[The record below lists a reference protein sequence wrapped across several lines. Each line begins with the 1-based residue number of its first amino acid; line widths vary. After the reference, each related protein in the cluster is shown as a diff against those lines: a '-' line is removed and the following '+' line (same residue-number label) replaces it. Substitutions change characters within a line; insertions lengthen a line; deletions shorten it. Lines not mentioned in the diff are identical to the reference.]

1 MNHTWKE
8 LNEARKRE
16 KHEQERF
23 RYQLI
28 ALGVVMLVWIAFELV
43 AA

>member
-16 KHEQERF
+16 EREQERF
-23 RYQLI
+23 RFPMV
-28 ALGVVMLVWIAFELV
+28 ALGITVLVWIAFELV
-43 AA
+43 TA